1 MQRLRT
7 ILSPCVVVLVVA
19 SGASACS
26 RTADTTQVSTQS
38 APDSDALPTSTM
50 MQAAPVTTTIQPT
63 APASVSTASNAA
75 LLAGA
80 PETFASIL
88 SQISANPQLL
98 AQVSTLDTA
107 GLAALF
113 SLSPATF
120 QQLGL
125 SGVQIEQIGQAV
137 LSSPQSVR
145 DSLAIGSIDPAALI
159 GLLLKSVDLN
169 SLAAGAVGALVQAL
183 LGSISDLKFVISPE
197 VTVNLNELLDQI
209 DPDGIAPIIASPGN
223 AGILAL
229 IFSAVINSNPL
240 LNEQLLANPNLDPA
254 LRPILEQLGNLGASL
269 GSVAQAA
276 LLDAIN
282 NLFPGLLPTA

>member
-1 MQRLRT
+1 
-7 ILSPCVVVLVVA
+7 
-19 SGASACS
+19 
-26 RTADTTQVSTQS
+26 TADTTQVSTQS
-38 APDSDALPTSTM
+38 ALDSDALPTSTM

-209 DPDGIAPIIASPGN
+209 DPDGIAPIIANPGN